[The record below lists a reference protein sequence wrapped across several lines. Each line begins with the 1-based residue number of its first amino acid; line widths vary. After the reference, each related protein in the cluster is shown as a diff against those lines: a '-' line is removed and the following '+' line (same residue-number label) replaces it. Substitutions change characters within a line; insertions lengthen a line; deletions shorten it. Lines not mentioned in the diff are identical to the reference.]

1 MQSKNIFT
9 KRKTILKDIK
19 NEVLQDICEK
29 LVYFNPGVIAGY
41 SNKFIL
47 DENNNIEKELQGKSV
62 IYLYCPVKKIIIPE
76 DYRIL
81 GDYIS
86 PWYKDEA
93 IAKIVNMDF
102 NFEDGKKIEDYFL
115 YMDKDKMEKEK
126 KYIYPKKSNF

>member
-1 MQSKNIFT
+1 MQTKNIFT

-29 LVYFNPGVIAGY
+29 IVYFNPGVIAGY